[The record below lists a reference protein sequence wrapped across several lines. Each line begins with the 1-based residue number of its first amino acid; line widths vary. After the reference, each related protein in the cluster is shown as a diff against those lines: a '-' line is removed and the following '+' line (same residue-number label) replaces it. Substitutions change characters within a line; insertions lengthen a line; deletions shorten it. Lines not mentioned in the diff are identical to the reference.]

1 MAKKRAP
8 KKQASAI
15 SRAHAALKTATA
27 TAKKEAAQ
35 AKATAKPHTIAVSG
49 AAGRLGKLLVTSLLQ
64 KGYHVVAIVRDDEA
78 EWELRKHACN
88 KVSESF
94 CKAHPALFIVKD
106 QLDDADALAQK
117 IAGVTDFVHL
127 AAKIDYSASLDEMVK
142 ANVAPTKAAIDA
154 CRKTDARLVFISSTS
169 VTRKDS
175 PVPINEDAVAT
186 PINNYGKSKAL
197 AEEEVRQS
205 TAAYVIMRFPII
217 YGEGFTEGFSKVL
230 SMAKSGKLQ
239 IIGSGNN
246 KISFLNAADAIAAI
260 EAVVANPLVRSG
272 TFYFSGKA
280 HTQKETYEIVAHALG
295 VPAPTKHVSKE
306 FAIRALQLRNAA
318 LGLLGKKPSMTIENI
333 LTLADSREYDC
344 RKARE
349 TFGWEPKVRLSKE
362 SLKPYL

>member
-1 MAKKRAP
+1 MKSKKTVKTKTVVAKTKSAP
-8 KKQASAI
+8 
-15 SRAHAALKTATA
+15 
-27 TAKKEAAQ
+27 
-35 AKATAKPHTIAVSG
+35 AKPAHTIAVSG

-64 KGYHVVAIVRDDEA
+64 KGYRVIAIVRDDEG

-106 QLDDADALAQK
+106 QLDDTDGLAQK
-117 IAGVTDFVHL
+117 IAGATDFVHL
-127 AAKIDYSASLDEMVK
+127 AAKIDYSATLDQMIK
-142 ANVAPTKAAIDA
+142 ANADTTKVAAEA
-154 CRKTDARLVFISSTS
+154 CRNAEVRMVFISSTS

-175 PVPINEDAVAT
+175 PTPINEDAVAN

-197 AEEEVRQS
+197 AEDAVRQS
-205 TAAYVIMRFPII
+205 TAAYVIMRFPIL

-230 SMAKSGKLQ
+230 STAKSGKLQ
-239 IIGSGNN
+239 IIGTGNN
-246 KISFLNAADAIAAI
+246 RISFINAADAITAI

-295 VPAPTKHVSKE
+295 VPAPKQHVSKE
-306 FAIRALQLRNAA
+306 FAIRALQLRNAT
-318 LGLLGKKPSMTIENI
+318 LGLLGKKPSMTVENI